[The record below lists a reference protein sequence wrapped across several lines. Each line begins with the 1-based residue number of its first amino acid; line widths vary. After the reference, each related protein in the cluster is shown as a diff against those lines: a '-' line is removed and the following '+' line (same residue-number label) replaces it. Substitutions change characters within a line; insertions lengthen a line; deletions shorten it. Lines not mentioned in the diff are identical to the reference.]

1 MMLCGGERSCGSCRG
16 MGITS
21 FLDFGQEK
29 RRSFLNALTKVLHRD
44 TLIYKEVDGLAVSEN
59 NVRVPITIP
68 KELKQQ
74 LDNLAKEDKRT
85 FSNLCAKILSDYV
98 QQKKDGE

>member
-1 MMLCGGERSCGSCRG
+1 M
-16 MGITS
+16 
-21 FLDFGQEK
+21 
-29 RRSFLNALTKVLHRD
+29 
-44 TLIYKEVDGLAVSEN
+44 AVSEN

-74 LDNLAKEDKRT
+74 LDTLEKEDKRH
-85 FSNLCAKILSDYV
+85 FSNLCATILSDYV

>member
-1 MMLCGGERSCGSCRG
+1 M
-16 MGITS
+16 
-21 FLDFGQEK
+21 
-29 RRSFLNALTKVLHRD
+29 
-44 TLIYKEVDGLAVSEN
+44 AVSEN
-59 NVRVPITIP
+59 NVRVPITIS

-85 FSNLCAKILSDYV
+85 FSNLCGKILSDYV

>member
-1 MMLCGGERSCGSCRG
+1 M
-16 MGITS
+16 
-21 FLDFGQEK
+21 
-29 RRSFLNALTKVLHRD
+29 
-44 TLIYKEVDGLAVSEN
+44 AVSEN

-68 KELKQQ
+68 KELKLQ
-74 LDNLAKEDKRT
+74 LDNLAQEDKRT

>member
-1 MMLCGGERSCGSCRG
+1 M
-16 MGITS
+16 
-21 FLDFGQEK
+21 
-29 RRSFLNALTKVLHRD
+29 
-44 TLIYKEVDGLAVSEN
+44 AVSEN

-74 LDNLAKEDKRT
+74 LDNPAKEDKRT

>member
-1 MMLCGGERSCGSCRG
+1 M
-16 MGITS
+16 
-21 FLDFGQEK
+21 
-29 RRSFLNALTKVLHRD
+29 
-44 TLIYKEVDGLAVSEN
+44 AVSEN

-85 FSNLCAKILSDYV
+85 FPTYALRFYLTMCSRKRMVSNL
-98 QQKKDGE
+98 

>member
-1 MMLCGGERSCGSCRG
+1 MSIYVFTQLFVYDNTK
-16 MGITS
+16 TS
-21 FLDFGQEK
+21 HHLDK
-29 RRSFLNALTKVLHRD
+29 SV
-44 TLIYKEVDGLAVSEN
+44 TLWYTIYEEVDNLAVSKN

-74 LDNLAKEDKRT
+74 LENLAKEDKRT

>member
-1 MMLCGGERSCGSCRG
+1 M
-16 MGITS
+16 
-21 FLDFGQEK
+21 
-29 RRSFLNALTKVLHRD
+29 
-44 TLIYKEVDGLAVSEN
+44 AVSEN

-85 FSNLCAKILSDYV
+85 FSNLCAKILSDYLSV
-98 QQKKDGE
+98 SKKNLTPQSLWEKP

>member
-1 MMLCGGERSCGSCRG
+1 MSIYVFTQLFVSDSTK
-16 MGITS
+16 TS
-21 FLDFGQEK
+21 HHLDK
-29 RRSFLNALTKVLHRD
+29 SVALWYT
-44 TLIYKEVDGLAVSEN
+44 IYKEVDSLAVSEN

-98 QQKKDGE
+98 EQKKDGE

>member
-1 MMLCGGERSCGSCRG
+1 M
-16 MGITS
+16 
-21 FLDFGQEK
+21 
-29 RRSFLNALTKVLHRD
+29 
-44 TLIYKEVDGLAVSEN
+44 AVSKN
-59 NVRVPITIP
+59 NVRVPITIS

>member
-1 MMLCGGERSCGSCRG
+1 M
-16 MGITS
+16 
-21 FLDFGQEK
+21 
-29 RRSFLNALTKVLHRD
+29 
-44 TLIYKEVDGLAVSEN
+44 AVSEN
-59 NVRVPITIP
+59 NLRVPITIP

>member
-1 MMLCGGERSCGSCRG
+1 MDS
-16 MGITS
+16 
-21 FLDFGQEK
+21 
-29 RRSFLNALTKVLHRD
+29 
-44 TLIYKEVDGLAVSEN
+44 LAVSEN
-59 NVRVPITIP
+59 NVRVPITIS

-85 FSNLCAKILSDYV
+85 FSNLCAKILFDYV

>member
-1 MMLCGGERSCGSCRG
+1 MSICVLLNYLYKM
-16 MGITS
+16 IWKTAIN
-21 FLDFGQEK
+21 LDK
-29 RRSFLNALTKVLHRD
+29 SV
-44 TLIYKEVDGLAVSEN
+44 TLWYTVYEEVDSLAVSEN